1 MADIESLALA
11 WIDSI
16 PPTANS
22 LLLREHLSNV
32 DVWLNNS
39 TRTSSAIQQIAE
51 LRRCFL
57 HCLQEDARCCGLPE
71 KLPRCIAI
79 LNLSGELRMIY
90 SDCCM
95 LAAVI
100 ALAGPTAAVAS
111 ANESVEAVLKFAEK
125 RNISVLVTFSL
136 PWQAGVAS
144 IAWDVRT
151 LERRDCVD
159 GPSTVLDGA
168 MVAASNLEGAR
179 GPVRATLEAPYAKRV
194 PAASL
199 AVFKQQFRASNLDVR
214 DDEQSPTGPTSSQ
227 PCPNVTALNT
237 EVQTLRGLVHT
248 LTQERG
254 VVVKELNS
262 AREALKS
269 APNEKTVA
277 ERAAAIAVEARTAAS
292 QAQAALNELNVQL
305 NDALEQAKAA
315 KAEVALLKQQNAEAD
330 LLHEEATAKAKAEFS
345 KLKKAVKTA
354 ETARR
359 EEAAGAARA
368 AEKAA
373 SELKRANDASLEL
386 QNRSEAATQ
395 KLQMELRCLKSD
407 KTDHRAQLESLES
420 DVNQN
425 SEHCDP
431 LEARLAAS
439 AEQQSQAKKQALR
452 SSFIAHAAVT
462 DKRRAAAQAARVA
475 AMLATAAVSQKEKEK
490 LPPARP
496 PTSDAS
502 TQLAPQEYADLEQ
515 ERDGL
520 LEYTK
525 KLEQELKKARKKA
538 NPPASF
544 LCEDEATP
552 EQLAKQISELTTRLL
567 KCQTQPQAA
576 PAQAE

>member
-16 PPTANS
+16 PPTADS

-57 HCLQEDARCCGLPE
+57 HCLREDARCCGLPA

-79 LNLSGELRMIY
+79 LNLSGDLRMIY

-95 LAAVI
+95 LAAVL
-100 ALAGPTAAVAS
+100 ALAGPQAVAS

-125 RNISVLVTFSL
+125 RNTSVLVTFAL

-144 IAWDVRT
+144 IAWEVRT

-168 MVAASNLEGAR
+168 MVAASSLEGAR

-199 AVFKQQFRASNLDVR
+199 AVFKQQFRASDLDVC
-214 DDEQSPTGPTSSQ
+214 DDEQSPTGPTSGCS
-227 PCPNVTALNT
+227 PNVAALST
-237 EVQTLRGLVHT
+237 EVRTLRGLVRT
-248 LTQERG
+248 LAQERG
-254 VVVKELNS
+254 TVVKELNS

-269 APNEKTVA
+269 APSEKTVL
-277 ERAAAIAVEARTAAS
+277 ERAAAFAAEARAAAS
-292 QAQAALNELNVQL
+292 QAQAAIAELNTQL
-305 NDALEQAKAA
+305 NDALGRAKAA
-315 KAEVALLKQQNAEAD
+315 QAEVALLKQQNAEAG
-330 LLHEEATAKAKAEFS
+330 LLHEEATAKAKAEFA
-345 KLKKAVKTA
+345 KLKKAGKTA
-354 ETARR
+354 ESARR

-407 KTDHRAQLESLES
+407 KTGHRAQLESLES
-420 DVNQN
+420 AVNQK
-425 SEHCDP
+425 SEQCEA
-431 LEARLAAS
+431 LEARLAAG
-439 AEQQSQAKKQALR
+439 AEQLAQAKRQALR
-452 SSFIAHAAVT
+452 SSFVAHAAVA

-475 AMLATAAVSQKEKEK
+475 AMLATAAASQKEK
-490 LPPARP
+490 PAPRP
-496 PTSDAS
+496 ATSDAS
-502 TQLAPQEYADLEQ
+502 TQLAPQEYADLQ
-515 ERDGL
+515 HERDGL

-544 LCEDEATP
+544 LCEDQPTP
-552 EQLAKQISELTTRLL
+552 EQIAKQISELTTRLL
-567 KCQTQPQAA
+567 KCQTQAA